1 MICEESISLLV
12 SKLAG
17 CFKRNGTDLGKVE
30 SRGSRFL
37 GLSEFSKELRI

>member
-1 MICEESISLLV
+1 MRCEESISLLV

-17 CFKRNGTDLGKVE
+17 CFKSNGQDIGKAE

-37 GLSEFSKELRI
+37 GVRLVSKGLRV